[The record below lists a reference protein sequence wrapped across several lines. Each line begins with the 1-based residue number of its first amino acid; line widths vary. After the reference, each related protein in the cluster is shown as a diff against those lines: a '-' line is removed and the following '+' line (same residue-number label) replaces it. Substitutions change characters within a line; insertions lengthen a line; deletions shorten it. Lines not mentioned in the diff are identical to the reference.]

1 MSRWGEG
8 RKPSDDPLCAR
19 VFARLTSRQHDR
31 YLALG
36 GAKWLRE
43 QLDLAEGRQRTQP
56 APTAHQPF
64 PAFTVTDAK
73 TGEPIPHSVN
83 VREY

>member
-8 RKPSDDPLCAR
+8 RKPSENPLCAR
-19 VFARLTSRQHDR
+19 VFARLTSQQHDR

-43 QLDLAEGRQRTQP
+43 QIDLAEGRQRENPQ
-56 APTAHQPF
+56 PTAHDPF
-64 PAFTVTDAK
+64 PVISYLRGRNA
-73 TGEPIPHSVN
+73 
-83 VREY
+83 R